1 MFSLTLTKAA
11 QRALVDCMFQTYKE
25 SGVHCGLISVGGQ
38 VSPESKDLSPDNIA
52 KKTWG
57 LFDQAK
63 ESWELEVEIMPS
75 Q

>member
-1 MFSLTLTKAA
+1 M
-11 QRALVDCMFQTYKE
+11 VDCMYQTYKG

-57 LFDQAK
+57 LFDQLK
-63 ESWELEVEIMPS
+63 EDWGLEVEIMES